1 MGPSLNTKLAVWVV
15 AVALLMTCICFA
27 GAGVEERLQLLS
39 QSEAAKQ
46 PGMRAKRTAVF
57 LDPSSRTSVLQW

>member
-1 MGPSLNTKLAVWVV
+1 MDPIVRLV
-15 AVALLMTCICFA
+15 TCISIA
-27 GAGVEERLQLLS
+27 GAGIQERLELLT